1 MNLKKFFGTT
11 IDEAKQRARQR
22 YGNDFVILE
31 TVPPVADRS
40 AAITVVIDH
49 PDDNRPGTRFDTEEE
64 GVRFERSR
72 NGDGRRQHKG
82 KPSSNLN
89 ALRNYV
95 NELETVN
102 GHAERNGN
110 GSMNDKGTYH
120 GNSTITGYP
129 SDKEFS
135 TRNTNDEIPIPSY
148 GDEKHSKDPIPE
160 RKNGDSQDSE
170 KNHWPEKTP
179 FIPGNNPSGSNGKN
193 NNGYSRASVRKN
205 GLPKKSDSSENEEK
219 LKGTS
224 DSFQLP
230 GSNLLSRFDES
241 KPHIGGVGEEVTPSA
256 QRREQRE
263 ITALHKRFDKLEAL
277 LDSAFIS
284 SNLDYVS
291 HPAFQQL
298 VRTGISTSVVS
309 KWFGDIIKHG
319 IDPFEHTEAFMGKLS
334 AILRR
339 AISGT
344 KLAETEKYM
353 LFTGPSGSGKTELI
367 MKLILHPE
375 FLSGKKLSVVSL
387 LPPEDENGYYY
398 TILEPFCKD
407 QNIPFFK
414 VRSGDEITQMQKIW
428 SHSDHVLIDTPSV
441 KTGQEHSFREYWKI
455 RQAVSTLSPL
465 EVHYVINASNNRFYF
480 EDSSAVEHPLK
491 PDYVAITHL
500 DEVSKWGPLIPVLQ
514 QMEGSARYISKGDT
528 IPNSLDE
535 FDPSWFAKHVLK
547 EN

>member
-11 IDEAKQRARQR
+11 IDEAKQRARQK
-22 YGNDFVILE
+22 YGDDFVILE
-31 TVPPVADRS
+31 TVPPEANRS
-40 AAITVVIDH
+40 AVITVVIDH
-49 PDDNRPGTRFDTEEE
+49 SDTTRPHSSSGTAEE
-64 GVRFERSR
+64 GVQFERSR
-72 NGDGRRQHKG
+72 NGNGAQNKNGTASH
-82 KPSSNLN
+82 NLN

-95 NELETVN
+95 NELESSN
-102 GHAERNGN
+102 GHTALNGNGELNGNGSFHRNGSVAEYPSENGHSEDDVNDETRAPDNENGKRRSESIPDRRNGN
-110 GSMNDKGTYH
+110 G
-120 GNSTITGYP
+120 
-129 SDKEFS
+129 
-135 TRNTNDEIPIPSY
+135 
-148 GDEKHSKDPIPE
+148 
-160 RKNGDSQDSE
+160 
-170 KNHWPEKTP
+170 
-179 FIPGNNPSGSNGKN
+179 
-193 NNGYSRASVRKN
+193 YSRSSVRKSR
-205 GLPKKSDSSENEEK
+205 LEDRSESKKSAEK
-219 LKGTS
+219 PKDAS
-224 DSFQLP
+224 RSFQLP
-230 GSNLLSRFDES
+230 GSNLLARFDES
-241 KPHIGGVGEEVTPSA
+241 KPRIGDQDAQITPSA

-298 VRTGISTSVVS
+298 VQTGISTSIVS
-309 KWFGDIIKHG
+309 KWFGDIIKQG
-319 IDPFEHTEAFMGKLS
+319 IDPFEHMEAFMGKLS

-344 KLAETEKYM
+344 KPAETKKYM

-407 QNIPFFK
+407 QEIPFFK
-414 VRSGDEITQMQKIW
+414 VRSGDEITQMQKVW

-455 RQAVSTLSPL
+455 RQVVSTLSPL

-480 EDSSAVEHPLK
+480 QDTSAAEHPLK

-535 FDPSWFAKHVLK
+535 FNPSWFAKHVLN